1 MRSPILVA
9 AFACFIPVLSP
20 ATEPSPAKPGVEV
33 VRPATIVFEFTLF
46 EGERTVASATLHAD
60 PDSTKYAKGTVLLR
74 HANGDRWTIDGS
86 VSHWYDPAKGD
97 AAPLEGVLRVE
108 ISDLRLAHV
117 PQGESNSIFTPTI
130 YDVNRTYRGPGTYQ
144 LFEEGDRRMTVTIK
158 DTLVAAKKAV
168 PLPRR

>member
-1 MRSPILVA
+1 MKLPILA
-9 AFACFIPVLSP
+9 ATLACFIPVLSP
-20 ATEPSPAKPGVEV
+20 GAEPPSAKTEATAL
-33 VRPATIVFEFTLF
+33 RPASIVFEFALF

-60 PDSTKYAKGTVLLR
+60 LDYTKAAKGTVLLR

-86 VSHWYDPAKGD
+86 VSHWHDPAKGD
-97 AAPLEGVLRVE
+97 AAPLEGSLRVE

-130 YDVNRTYRGPGTYQ
+130 YDINRTYHGPGTYQ

-158 DTLVAAKKAV
+158 DTVVDGKKAD